1 MYRLSPEE
9 QVIEIL
15 QSQKTD
21 LTAILPCDRLKRLL
35 PLIERNF
42 STIKLTREENGIGI
56 CAGCYLG
63 GGRPVMV
70 IQSTGLGNMLNALLS
85 LNTVYQVPLPII
97 ASWRGV
103 YKEKIPAQL
112 PLGQVLPGILDASKI
127 KYTIIGSSN
136 ELDLLNHVLTDAYK
150 MHRPHIALILPSVW
164 EGSDCPPPPEPKA
177 ISPGLTVLRLSTQ
190 TKSPTISRYQ
200 AIESII
206 SVIDDEIIVSN
217 IGIPSKELYHIK
229 DRALNFYMLGS
240 MGLASSIGLGLALTQ
255 NRHVVVIDGDG
266 SLLMN
271 PNILTQIAVHSPD
284 NLTIAAINNAT
295 YGSTGDQQTLTHS
308 HIDLEL
314 MARGHG
320 ILSTVKVHTEDE
332 LLDVYKKYRHNPGPL
347 FMDIIVKPKSES
359 VADIPLS
366 LPEIRERFMQSV
378 KSA

>member
-15 QSQKTD
+15 RSQKID
-21 LTAILPCDRLKRLL
+21 LAAVLPCDRLKRLL
-35 PLIERNF
+35 PLIERKF
-42 STIKLTREENGIGI
+42 PTIKLTREENGIGI
-56 CAGCYLG
+56 CAGYYLG
-63 GGRPVMV
+63 GGRPVMI

-85 LNTVYQVPLPII
+85 LNFVYQIPLPII

-112 PLGQVLPGILDASKI
+112 PLGQVLPLILDASKI
-127 KYTIIGSSN
+127 KYTIIKSSN
-136 ELDLLNHVLTDAYK
+136 ELDLINHIITDAYEL
-150 MHRPHIALILPSVW
+150 HRPHIALIIPSVW
-164 EGSDCPPPPEPKA
+164 EGSNCPPPPEPKA
-177 ISPGLTVLRLSTQ
+177 ISPGRTVLRLSTQ
-190 TKSPTISRYQ
+190 TNSPTISRYQ
-200 AIESII
+200 AIESIV
-206 SVIDDEIIVSN
+206 SAIDDEIIVSN
-217 IGIPSKELYHIK
+217 IGVPCKELYHIK

-240 MGLASSIGLGLALTQ
+240 MGLASSIGLGLALMQ

-284 NLTIAAINNAT
+284 NLTIAAMNNAT

-320 ILSTVKVHTEDE
+320 ILSTAKIHTKDK
-332 LLDVYKKYRHNPGPL
+332 LLEVYNKYRHRPGPL
-347 FMDIIVKPKSES
+347 FMDIIIKPKNEP

-366 LPEIRERFMQSV
+366 LLEIRERFIRAVQS
-378 KSA
+378 A

>member
-15 QSQKTD
+15 RSQKID
-21 LTAILPCDRLKRLL
+21 LAAVLPCDRLKRLL
-35 PLIERNF
+35 PLIERKF
-42 STIKLTREENGIGI
+42 PTIKLTREENGIGI

-63 GGRPVMV
+63 GGRPVMI

-85 LNTVYQVPLPII
+85 LNFVYQIPLPII

-112 PLGQVLPGILDASKI
+112 PLGQVLPLILDASKI
-127 KYTIIGSSN
+127 KYTIIESSN
-136 ELDLLNHVLTDAYK
+136 ELDLINHIITDAYEL
-150 MHRPHIALILPSVW
+150 HRPHIALIMPSVW
-164 EGSDCPPPPEPKA
+164 EGSNCPPPPEPEA
-177 ISPGLTVLRLSTQ
+177 ISPGRTVLRLSTQ
-190 TKSPTISRYQ
+190 TNSPTISRYQ
-200 AIESII
+200 AIESIV
-206 SVIDDEIIVSN
+206 SAIDDEIIVSN
-217 IGIPSKELYHIK
+217 IGVPCKELYHIK

-240 MGLASSIGLGLALTQ
+240 MGLASSIGLGLALMQ

-284 NLTIAAINNAT
+284 NLTIAAMNNAT

-320 ILSTVKVHTEDE
+320 ILSTAKIHTKDK
-332 LLDVYKKYRHNPGPL
+332 LLEVYKKYRHRPGPL
-347 FMDIIVKPKSES
+347 FMDIIIKPKNEP

-366 LPEIRERFMQSV
+366 LLEIRERFMRAVQS
-378 KSA
+378 A